1 MIKLRFI
8 VTGKVQG
15 VGFRWST
22 QSLAMELGICGQVW
36 NNDDGSVEILA
47 QSDSATRLLL
57 FEKKLRQGVNSLA
70 RVDYLEKSPAD
81 FKNFNNFSVRL

>member
-8 VTGKVQG
+8 VSGRVQG

-22 QSLAMELGICGQVW
+22 QSLARELGIKGQVW

-47 QSDSATRLLL
+47 QADSASKLLL
-57 FEKKLRQGVNSLA
+57 FEKKLREGVNSLA
-70 RVDYLEKSPAD
+70 RVDYLEKTPAD
-81 FKNFNNFSVRL
+81 FKSFKDFNVRL